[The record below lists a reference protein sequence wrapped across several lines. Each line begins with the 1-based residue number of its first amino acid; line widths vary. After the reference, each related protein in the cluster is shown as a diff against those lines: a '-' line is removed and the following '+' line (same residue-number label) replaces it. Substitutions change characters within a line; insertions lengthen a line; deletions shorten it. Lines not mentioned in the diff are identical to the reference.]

1 MNTNGDASRFER
13 GRLIMS
19 SVIGEEAN
27 DVLASLNTISPDFGT
42 YMIEAGFADIYG
54 REGLSLVQREL
65 VNLAVLA
72 TLGGAEPQLAVHI
85 RGALRV
91 GISRDEI
98 VETFVHL
105 SLYAGHP
112 RTLNALRVAREV
124 FDETPD

>member
-1 MNTNGDASRFER
+1 MSTNGGATRFER
-13 GRLIMS
+13 GREIMS
-19 SVIGEEAN
+19 SVVGEEASE
-27 DVLASLNTISPDFGT
+27 VLASLDAISPDFGT
-42 YMIEAGFADIYG
+42 YMVEAGFADIYG
-54 REGLSLVQREL
+54 REGLSLMQREL

-72 TLGGAEPQLAVHI
+72 TLGGAERQLAVHI

-91 GISRDEI
+91 GVSRVEI

-124 FDETPD
+124 FEAAPD